1 MNQNKRLLVLSTLES
16 KDMHGFEI
24 IETLHNN
31 LNNTF
36 DLNEGTLYPLL
47 HRLVNDRLLKTYTSR
62 NRLLTYYKITHKG
75 LNVLNTKRKI
85 LLTETNSKQDMMRF
99 ALC

>member
-31 LNNTF
+31 RNNTF

-75 LNVLNTKRKI
+75 LNVLNTERKI

>member
-1 MNQNKRLLVLSTLES
+1 
-16 KDMHGFEI
+16 MHGFEI

-31 LNNTF
+31 RNNTF

-75 LNVLNTKRKI
+75 LNVLNTERKI
-85 LLTETNSKQDMMRF
+85 LLTETNSKQGMMSF